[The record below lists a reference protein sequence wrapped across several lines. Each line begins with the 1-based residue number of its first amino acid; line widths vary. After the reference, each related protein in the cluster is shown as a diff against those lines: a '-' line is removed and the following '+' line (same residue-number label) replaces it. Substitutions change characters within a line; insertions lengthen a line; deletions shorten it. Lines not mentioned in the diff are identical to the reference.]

1 MKIPVAKPWFGP
13 EEAAA
18 LRRPLDA
25 GWVIQGP
32 ETEAFEEEF
41 AAAVGAAHACAV
53 SSGTAALHLAL
64 LAVGVGPGDEVIT
77 ASHSY
82 ISTANTVRHCGA
94 EPVFVDIDPL
104 TYNMDPAGLDAARSP
119 RTRAV
124 LAVHQMG
131 MPCDLDAIQAFT
143 KRHGLAL
150 VEDAACAIGSEIRDA
165 AGAWI
170 PIGRPWGPS
179 EDIACFSFHPR
190 KVLTTGE
197 GGMITTRDPTLD
209 VRMRRLRNQG
219 MELRDGAMTFPE
231 VGFNYRITDFQ
242 AALGRVQLTRLPA
255 MIARRREQAAL
266 YTDLVAAVPGLVAP
280 AEPAWCRS
288 NWQSYCVRLP
298 AGTDQTA
305 VMRGLA
311 DRGIATRG
319 GIMNAHEEAP
329 YFDPTRAP
337 LPHSEAARRA
347 CLTLPIYHD
356 LTASDQRRVFEEL
369 VEALA
374 SQDN

>member
-1 MKIPVAKPWFGP
+1 MKIPIAKPWFGP

-32 ETEAFEEEF
+32 ETAAFEKEF
-41 AAAVGAAHACAV
+41 AAVVGAAHACAV

-94 EPVFVDIDPL
+94 EPVFVDIDPA

-131 MPCDLDAIQAFT
+131 MPCDLNAIQAFT

-150 VEDAACAIGSEIRDA
+150 VEDAACAIGSEICDA
-165 AGAWI
+165 TGVWS
-170 PIGRPWGPS
+170 PIGRPRG
-179 EDIACFSFHPR
+179 EVACFSFHPR
-190 KVLTTGE
+190 KMITTGD
-197 GGMITTRDPTLD
+197 GGMVTTRDPALD
-209 VRMRRLRNQG
+209 SRTRRLRNQG
-219 MELRDGAMTFPE
+219 MEIRDGAMTFPE
-231 VGFNYRITDFQ
+231 IGFNYRMTDIQ
-242 AALGRVQLTRLPA
+242 AALGRVQLSRLPA
-255 MIARRREQAAL
+255 MIARRREQATI
-266 YTDLVAAVPGLVAP
+266 YTDLIAAVPGLAAP
-280 AEPAWCRS
+280 AEPAWGRS

-298 AGTDQTA
+298 AGTDQAA
-305 VMRGLA
+305 VMQRLANRGV
-311 DRGIATRG
+311 ATRG
-319 GIMNAHEEAP
+319 GIMNAHEETP
-329 YFDPTRAP
+329 YLDPARPP
-337 LPHSEAARRA
+337 LPHSEAARRG

-356 LTASDQRRVFEEL
+356 LTAADQRRVIEEL
-369 VEALA
+369 AKALDVGE
-374 SQDN
+374 S

>member
-1 MKIPVAKPWFGP
+1 MEIPIAKPWFGP

-18 LRRPLDA
+18 LLRPLDA

-32 ETEAFEEEF
+32 ETAAFEEEF
-41 AAAVGAAHACAV
+41 AATVGAAHACAV

-131 MPCDLDAIQAFT
+131 MPCDLDAIQAFA

-150 VEDAACAIGSEIRDA
+150 VEDAACAIGSEILDA
-165 AGAWI
+165 TGAWS
-170 PIGRPWGPS
+170 PIGGPRG
-179 EDIACFSFHPR
+179 DVACFSFHPR
-190 KVLTTGE
+190 KVVTTGD

-219 MELRDGAMTFPE
+219 QEIRDGAITFPE
-231 VGFNYRITDFQ
+231 VGFNYRMTDIH
-242 AALGRVQLTRLPA
+242 AALGRVQLARLPA
-255 MIARRREQAAL
+255 MIIRRREQAAL
-266 YTDLVAAVPGLVAP
+266 YTDLIATVTGLVAP
-280 AEPAWCRS
+280 AEPAWGLS

-298 AGTDQTA
+298 AGTDQVA
-305 VMRGLA
+305 VIQRLA
-311 DRGIATRG
+311 DRGVATRG

-329 YFDPTRAP
+329 YLDPARAP
-337 LPHSEAARRA
+337 LPHSEAARRG

-356 LTASDQRRVFEEL
+356 LTAADQRRVIEEL
-369 VEALA
+369 AEALDA
-374 SQDN
+374 GES